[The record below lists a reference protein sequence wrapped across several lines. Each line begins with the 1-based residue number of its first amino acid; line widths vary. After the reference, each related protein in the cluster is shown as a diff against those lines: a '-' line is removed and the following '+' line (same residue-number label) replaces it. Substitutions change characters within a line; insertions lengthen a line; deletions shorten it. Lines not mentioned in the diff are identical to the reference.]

1 MTKDRKQYY
10 KDYNAKNAE
19 KRKQYVA
26 KWKEQHPGYHT
37 DYMARYREKNRE
49 ALRIYQKEWREANK
63 EKLVAYRAARRA
75 AKKAERGETAV
86 VLPPPLKK
94 VRTVKQITV
103 QRDTEKASLWANIK
117 AKFLAYR
124 SSLGG
129 VR

>member
-1 MTKDRKQYY
+1 MKDRKQYY

-19 KRKQYVA
+19 KRKEYVA

-49 ALRIYQKEWREANK
+49 ALRTYQKEWREANK

-75 AKKAERGETAV
+75 AKKAERDETAV
-86 VLPPPLKK
+86 VLPRPPKK
-94 VRTVKQITV
+94 VPTVKQITV
-103 QRDTEKASLWANIK
+103 QRDTEKASMWASIK

-129 VR
+129 DAA